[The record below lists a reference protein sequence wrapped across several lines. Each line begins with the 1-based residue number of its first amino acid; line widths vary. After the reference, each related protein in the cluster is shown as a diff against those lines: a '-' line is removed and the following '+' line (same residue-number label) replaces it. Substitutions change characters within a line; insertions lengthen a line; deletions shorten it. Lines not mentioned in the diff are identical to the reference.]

1 MGNGEHGHGIMRKIR
16 PWPYEELA
24 HAPMFLRA
32 PGIAPGQRI
41 KAFVQ
46 SVDVAPTVC
55 DWLGIGVHPDMQGKS
70 LLPLVR
76 GEVEKVHDF
85 AIAGFYKYSWS
96 IITEEWSYIHWLHK
110 GDTTLSE
117 SRYGMYG
124 KGTSEAAGTVAV
136 ADPVLSKPKISK
148 ELENYL
154 NGTTMDGE
162 AQWTCTPGSVAEVP
176 AIDELYNR
184 AEDPFQL
191 HNVISEHPDIAK
203 KLLSTLKTYMQDLQA

>member
-1 MGNGEHGHGIMRKIR
+1 M
-16 PWPYEELA
+16 
-24 HAPMFLRA
+24 
-32 PGIAPGQRI
+32 
-41 KAFVQ
+41 
-46 SVDVAPTVC
+46 
-55 DWLGIGVHPDMQGKS
+55 
-70 LLPLVR
+70 
-76 GEVEKVHDF
+76 
-85 AIAGFYKYSWS
+85 
-96 IITEEWSYIHWLHK
+96 
-110 GDTTLSE
+110 
-117 SRYGMYG
+117 
-124 KGTSEAAGTVAV
+124 

-203 KLLSTLKTYMQDLQA
+203 KLLSTLKTYMQDWQA